1 MKVLYSKILIYH
13 IEINFKEF
21 VDTGS
26 FLLYNMFKEE
36 MIMTKLY
43 ALIKQSEY
51 ISTNCGWDEEIDYS
65 TFNSEILGYSTNLE
79 ELKYI
84 QSNYDLEV
92 NDELFIWEINE
103 ITKEDFIKE
112 QRYIKYSSWVELK
125 RNNGHF
131 IYDNIINNE
140 PYEVFSVDKNSY
152 PLDTIVTDVHSSDRN
167 TITIFVEIRSEYSD
181 IEDVFI
187 STVYSYINKLNFLLN
202 NLKNADVRSTRK
214 VVESIKKLK

>member
-1 MKVLYSKILIYH
+1 MEDKLIN
-13 IEINFKEF
+13 IEINFKEL

-51 ISTNCGWDEEIDYS
+51 TSTNCGWDEEIDYS

-152 PLDTIVTDVHSSDRN
+152 PLDTIVTDVHRSDRN
-167 TITIFVEIRSEYSD
+167 TITIFVEMRSEYND
-181 IEDVFI
+181 MEDVFI
-187 STVYSYINKLNFLLN
+187 STVDSYINKLNFLLN

>member
-1 MKVLYSKILIYH
+1 
-13 IEINFKEF
+13 
-21 VDTGS
+21 
-26 FLLYNMFKEE
+26 
-36 MIMTKLY
+36 MTKLY

-140 PYEVFSVDKNSY
+140 PYEVFSVDKNKY
-152 PLDTIVTDVHSSDRN
+152 PLDTIVTDVHSPN
-167 TITIFVEIRSEYSD
+167 KNAITIFVEMRSEYSD
-181 IEDVFI
+181 MEDVFI
-187 STVYSYINKLNFLLN
+187 STVDSYENKLNFLLS